1 MMSVH
6 HLSKRETKIGVVSR
20 SQICLRNC
28 ATPPK
33 ARRRERRK
41 THWMEKNF
49 AHCGFLS
56 AKSPPPDGGEGR
68 KDDVLDDTSL
78 ECDDDDS
85 NASSSSGGF
94 FSSSCGGFGGGFGGG
109 GAEG

>member
-56 AKSPPPDGGEGR
+56 AKSPPDGGEGR
-68 KDDVLDDTSL
+68 LVVGSM
-78 ECDDDDS
+78 ECDDDS
-85 NASSSSGGF
+85 NASSSGGF